1 KNTTIAISQGS
12 PGIVFLEPGKI
23 YPDGNVTVHFTVVDS
38 AALGKLE
45 YSLDDGAFVEIPLN
59 STSVSF
65 AGLGNGPHSVTVK
78 GTDGSGHTVEGAVEF
93 SVGSS
98 GNDALGDIMGNPVL
112 LGGVLV
118 AVIGAVGGAVWF
130 IRRRR

>member
-1 KNTTIAISQGS
+1 
-12 PGIVFLEPGKI
+12 
-23 YPDGNVTVHFTVVDS
+23 
-38 AALGKLE
+38 
-45 YSLDDGAFVEIPLN
+45 
-59 STSVSF
+59 
-65 AGLGNGPHSVTVK
+65 VTVK

-118 AVIGAVGGAVWF
+118 AVIGALGGAVWF